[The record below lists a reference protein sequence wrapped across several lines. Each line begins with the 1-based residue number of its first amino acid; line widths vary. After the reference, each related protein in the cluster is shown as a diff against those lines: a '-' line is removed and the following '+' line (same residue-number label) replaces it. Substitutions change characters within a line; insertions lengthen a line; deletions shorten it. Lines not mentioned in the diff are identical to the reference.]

1 MIGIGIGVAHANYV
15 KAIAPTGLTI
25 SIVSTGLKLDW
36 TNVAGNTGYQV
47 YNSTDNITYAQ
58 IGADLAANAV
68 TYTHVIA
75 TGILN
80 YYKIRTVKNGKYS
93 DFTAVVSAI
102 PAIYFT
108 LTKTGDGTGVSTLAM
123 TVSENITLTLS
134 ANATFYTD
142 AAGTLNASQTWAITT
157 GASRTIYIKCTTG
170 TATLTIPKAV
180 ITSWGTEVVSGWTTV
195 TNSPSIT
202 AAPGALSTM
211 TIFRITGASTLTGAM
226 PTGLTYLY
234 LSGASIA
241 WTYNGALPTGL
252 TGLTY
257 LLLSGNS
264 IAWTYNGALPTG
276 LTYLLLS
283 GNSIAWTYNGAL
295 PTGLT
300 YLFLEGASIAWT
312 YNGALPTGL
321 TYLWMVGA
329 SIAWTYNGALPT
341 GLTILQLIGASIAWT
356 YNGALP
362 TGLTYLVLY
371 GALIAWTYTGALPT
385 GLTSLT
391 LRENGIAWTYNGALP
406 TGLTSLTLRENGIAW
421 TYTGAMPTGLT
432 YLYLSGASIAW
443 TYNGALPT
451 GITILQLSG
460 ASIAWTG
467 LDVTGTGAIATFNLA
482 NFRTD
487 KMSSADMVTL
497 LTSMTNRAGALP
509 NTCTINDYADYASP
523 PTAVTNAV
531 ATLKTTKSI
540 TTVNLGA

>member
-142 AAGTLNASQTWAITT
+142 AAGTLNASQTWNITT

-180 ITSWGTEVVSGWTTV
+180 ITSWGRAVASGWA
-195 TNSPSIT
+195 SIT
-202 AAPGALSTM
+202 NAASLSGDISKLRALTLLNCSG
-211 TIFRITGASTLTGAM
+211 INDLTG
-226 PTGLTYLY
+226 
-234 LSGASIA
+234 SIA
-241 WTYNGALPTGL
+241 
-252 TGLTY
+252 
-257 LLLSGNS
+257 
-264 IAWTYNGALPTG
+264 
-276 LTYLLLS
+276 
-283 GNSIAWTYNGAL
+283 
-295 PTGLT
+295 
-300 YLFLEGASIAWT
+300 
-312 YNGALPTGL
+312 
-321 TYLWMVGA
+321 
-329 SIAWTYNGALPT
+329 
-341 GLTILQLIGASIAWT
+341 
-356 YNGALP
+356 
-362 TGLTYLVLY
+362 
-371 GALIAWTYTGALPT
+371 

-391 LRENGIAWTYNGALP
+391 NIYARGNIAISGDISGLGALTILDL
-406 TGLTSLTLRENGIAW
+406 TGVNT
-421 TYTGAMPTGLT
+421 
-432 YLYLSGASIAW
+432 LSGNISAMTQLTNIWIAGSNTLSGSVTNLTNLVDLVNDSLYMTLSGSVTNLTKLVRLRTSTINANTIGGDLNPIVSDLTVCTLFSCAMVDYTAGAVW
-443 TYNGALPT
+443 TNIF
-451 GITILQLSG
+451 ITINPSAGYGYSSTEIDNMLIDMAASNSMSGKTITLQGSSQARTA
-460 ASIAWTG
+460 AS
-467 LDVTGTGAIATFNLA
+467 N
-482 NFRTD
+482 
-487 KMSSADMVTL
+487 
-497 LTSMTNRAGALP
+497 
-509 NTCTINDYADYASP
+509 
-523 PTAVTNAV
+523 TAVTKLTTTNSGYTHV
-531 ATLKTTKSI
+531 AC
-540 TTVNLGA
+540 TVVTN